1 MRLVLLLAVVPL
13 WAADDANTILRRF
26 IDAQKQNDEK
36 AKNYTYVEEAV
47 WFTRDKAG
55 PLHQNRSETNEI
67 VFIEGSKYRK
77 LVARN
82 GKPIG
87 AKDRAKVDQ
96 DMRITAEERLRH
108 TPPPTGG
115 RISSG
120 HGNADLG
127 TNEELLTLF
136 DNRMTGEEQIGGRK
150 AWVIESAP
158 QTAHTPTNQ
167 HEKDAL
173 NFTKTLWIDKAD
185 FVMLRAVYTV
195 TGDQIFA
202 KPGSAISIE
211 LEKINQEVWQPSLLA
226 LDIRRSKISSAEA
239 PRTEYHYSK
248 FQRFD
253 VQSTITIDK

>member
-1 MRLVLLLAVVPL
+1 MRLVLLLAVAPL
-13 WAADDANTILRRF
+13 WAADDANTIRRF
-26 IDAQKQNDEK
+26 IDAQKLNDEK

-55 PLHQNRSETNEI
+55 KLHQNRSETNEI
-67 VFIEGSKYRK
+67 VLIEGSKYRK

-87 AKDRAKVDQ
+87 AKDQARVDKE
-96 DMRITAEERLRH
+96 MREAAEERRRH
-108 TPPPTGG
+108 PPAPTGG
-115 RISSG
+115 KISSG
-120 HGNADLG
+120 HDNADLG
-127 TNEELLTLF
+127 TNEELLTLY
-136 DNRMTGEEQIGGRK
+136 DNRVTGEEQIGGRK

-158 QTAHTPTNQ
+158 QTGHAPANE
-167 HEKDAL
+167 HESDAL
-173 NFTKTLWIDKAD
+173 NFNKKLWIDEAE

-195 TGDQIFA
+195 TGDRIFA
-202 KPGSAISIE
+202 KPGSAISFE

-226 LDIRRSKISSAEA
+226 LEIRWGKIGSAEP

-248 FQRFD
+248 FQKFD

>member
-1 MRLVLLLAVVPL
+1 MRLVLLLAVAPL

-36 AKNYTYVEEAV
+36 AKNYTYVEEAA

-55 PLHQNRSETNEI
+55 HLHQNRSETNEI

-82 GKPIG
+82 GKPIS
-87 AKDRAKVDQ
+87 AKDRAKVDKE
-96 DMRITAEERLRH
+96 MRDAAEERRRH
-108 TPPPTGG
+108 PPAATGG
-115 RISSG
+115 KISSG
-120 HGNADLG
+120 HDNADLG

-136 DNRMTGEEQIGGRK
+136 DNRVTGEEQIGGRK
-150 AWVIESAP
+150 AWVIESLP
-158 QTAHTPTNQ
+158 QTDRTPANE
-167 HEKDAL
+167 HVKAAL
-173 NFTKTLWIDKAD
+173 NFTKKLWIDEAE

-202 KPGSAISIE
+202 KPGSDISIE

-226 LDIRRSKISSAEA
+226 LDIRRGKISSAEA

-248 FQRFD
+248 FQKFD